1 MYLILYLNLL
11 SNEIFAPR
19 ELAKLH
25 KARPLAVER
34 RLDEMHSP
42 LNEAGP
48 PVCGIQF

>member
-1 MYLILYLNLL
+1 MHLILYLNFEMH
-11 SNEIFAPR
+11 EIFAPR
-19 ELAKLH
+19 ELAKLR
-25 KARPLAVER
+25 KGRPLAVER